1 MGMGAIRAISWH
13 TGTFGCMPDGL
24 RARCEASEK
33 AMHRVDRVGEKEKKR
48 GSKSCLKGE
57 VHRPSKQGGSFYCP

>member
-33 AMHRVDRVGEKEKKR
+33 AMHRVDRVGEKEKK
-48 GSKSCLKGE
+48 GAVKAA
-57 VHRPSKQGGSFYCP
+57 